1 MIKVNLIGAAG
12 KKQANAAV
20 KVARPVSIMPVLLI
34 LIVAAFAAAGY
45 WWHSDLTG
53 QIANLDQQIQG
64 LEARKAA
71 LEAVIKQ
78 DQIYEA
84 RKKMLESRVK
94 IIDALQKNQVSPVLA
109 LDQLAEAVERT
120 QYVWLSS
127 LDQRDAVLTMNG
139 TGTSLTAI
147 ADFYTNLNAT
157 GYFRNIDLGPSQES
171 AGNFTFSLKC
181 EFAPPRGT
189 ALIVPAVTAVPAP
202 AAGGN

>member
-1 MIKVNLIGAAG
+1 MIKVNLIGTAKKKPAKAARQVALPATVTPILLVLVMLGFLFAGYSWYSSLTSEAAG
-12 KKQANAAV
+12 LA
-20 KVARPVSIMPVLLI
+20 
-34 LIVAAFAAAGY
+34 
-45 WWHSDLTG
+45 
-53 QIANLDQQIQG
+53 DQVTK
-64 LEARKAA
+64 LEARRAE

-94 IIDALQKNQVSPVLA
+94 IIDGLQKNQVSPVIA

-120 QYVWLSS
+120 QFVWLSS

-139 TGTSLTAI
+139 VGTSLTAI

-157 GYFRNIDLGPSQES
+157 GYFKNIDLGPSQES
-171 AGNFTFSLKC
+171 SGNFTFSLKC
-181 EFAPPRGT
+181 EFAPPRS
-189 ALIVPAVTAVPAP
+189 AASNLSIPAP